1 VKRLVLKSGGTAAAW
16 LWLALAAYGF
26 QAVPQNVGALEQQ
39 VQKYLQEQKPELAI
53 PLLQQIVSIEPG
65 NINAHANLGVL
76 LFFRGIYPEAMPHM
90 RTALRLDPSL
100 SRIQALL
107 GIAEKRTGDLKR
119 AQDDLEHSFAS
130 LDDPKVR
137 MEAGLELVELHIATS
152 QLDKALAV
160 GTKLEAFAPQNPQVL
175 LMHYQISRQMMYQ
188 SLLRMMMNAPDSA
201 EIHMLIGGEL
211 GRQGERTAAI
221 SQYREAIRLN
231 SKLPGVHYELAE
243 LLRSSP
249 NAALNAQ
256 AEGEYKAAVRANPY
270 DVMSWSRLGEI
281 YSARSEFQ
289 AAEEHFTRALALQP
303 KDSDA
308 RTGLAIV
315 YISTNRTGEAM
326 PLLESVVKDDPANV
340 ASHYRLSVLYRQ
352 AGRTS
357 DAEREMDEF
366 RHYQDVKDRLGKL
379 YKQLAGSCDPK

>member
-1 VKRLVLKSGGTAAAW
+1 
-16 LWLALAAYGF
+16 
-26 QAVPQNVGALEQQ
+26 
-39 VQKYLQEQKPELAI
+39 
-53 PLLQQIVSIEPG
+53 
-65 NINAHANLGVL
+65 
-76 LFFRGIYPEAMPHM
+76 
-90 RTALRLDPSL
+90 
-100 SRIQALL
+100 
-107 GIAEKRTGDLKR
+107 
-119 AQDDLEHSFAS
+119 
-130 LDDPKVR
+130 
-137 MEAGLELVELHIATS
+137 
-152 QLDKALAV
+152 
-160 GTKLEAFAPQNPQVL
+160 
-175 LMHYQISRQMMYQ
+175 
-188 SLLRMMMNAPDSA
+188 
-201 EIHMLIGGEL
+201 
-211 GRQGERTAAI
+211 
-221 SQYREAIRLN
+221 
-231 SKLPGVHYELAE
+231 VHYELAE

-249 NAALNAQ
+249 DPALNAQ
-256 AEGEYKAAVRANPY
+256 AEDEYKAAVKANPY

-281 YSARSEFQ
+281 YSAKSEFQ
-289 AAEEHFTRALALQP
+289 AAEEHFRRALALQP